1 VPTACRQALDTRAS
15 TKTSDR
21 RRKILGAVRLI
32 SKLESRAI
40 GRVFVRTPFPMQ
52 MNMIPTPLSI
62 ATFALS
68 ILGATF
74 AVAQVNP
81 DDFTEEPDKTMA
93 ASHSSFVKGDTAK
106 ASQQIRKAATY
117 VKNESREVAASAK
130 DGVEEAA
137 ASLDKLGREV
147 KNGTVKSGDELRQTF
162 ARVDHALAVGWH
174 KTAEEAKNS
183 GKDADAALRKAGA
196 ALDGAAKW
204 SGTKLKQGAQ
214 ASIRTLQKAGKKT
227 GEAIKAGA
235 KEVEGWFN
243 DLGNGIKDVG
253 RKL

>member
-1 VPTACRQALDTRAS
+1 MN
-15 TKTSDR
+15 KTLS
-21 RRKILGAVRLI
+21 
-32 SKLESRAI
+32 
-40 GRVFVRTPFPMQ
+40 
-52 MNMIPTPLSI
+52 PLSI
-62 ATFALS
+62 ATVVLS
-68 ILGATF
+68 IAGATL
-74 AVAQVNP
+74 ALAQVNP

-93 ASHSSFVKGDTAK
+93 ASHASFVKGDTAK

-117 VKNESREVAASAK
+117 VRNESSEVAASAK
-130 DGVEEAA
+130 EDVEKAA
-137 ASLDKLGREV
+137 ASLDKLGRDV
-147 KNGTVKSGDELRQTF
+147 KNGTVKSGDELKKTF

-183 GKDADAALRKAGA
+183 GKETGVALKKAGT

-214 ASIRTLQKAGKKT
+214 ASVRTLQKAGKKT

-235 KEVEGWFN
+235 QQVEEWFN
-243 DLGNGIKDVG
+243 DIGNGIKDVG

>member
-1 VPTACRQALDTRAS
+1 VPIVCRQALDTRAS

-21 RRKILGAVRLI
+21 RRKVLGAAPLI
-32 SKLESRAI
+32 SKLESQANGEYR
-40 GRVFVRTPFPMQ
+40 RFSSV
-52 MNMIPTPLSI
+52 MNKTLSPLSI
-62 ATFALS
+62 ATLVVS
-68 ILGATF
+68 VGATF

-147 KNGTVKSGDELRQTF
+147 KNGTVKSGDELRKTF

-227 GEAIKAGA
+227 GEAITAGA

-243 DLGNGIKDVG
+243 DIGNGIKDVA